1 MVGSN
6 LLSALKKKAR
16 RYSFGERSP
25 RRLYKGK
32 EFASPESSPPL
43 KEEDE
48 EGASPETNELASDTA
63 ASPKLLTPPPRINS
77 IQAKT
82 ADAGLLDQP
91 VPQLERR
98 KPPQPQSESGGT
110 PRSADGHGHN
120 GAFGPALGSESG
132 AAAGGVGSGAI
143 ALETPTSRAG
153 DGQDDAEAGPVV
165 VVVDSLDES
174 YVSALASPQALTLG
188 PHAIGWTE
196 STTKLAIDAEAA
208 LELELRSL
216 TSRYEVLKKKTEE
229 KAHLFE
235 ASGGKGPKSSKKNGR
250 TKKEAI
256 EEKKRLK
263 EYERRTLDHARERLK
278 RRRDAGGAASG
289 ALESSPGKNTA
300 EKSRLRWQR
309 ARESALSM
317 TPLQDQRGTK
327 TNQMLRRL
335 SMILREGAQG
345 AGQHRLNSPSPV
357 GEGGLDRIRRSQ
369 RRGENGP
376 SPAPSGASEVSLSL
390 EDLLGPTPR
399 LENGAGT
406 AHSPRLAA
414 SSSRSQPRPAAAV
427 SASRSNFALELASA
441 AKAKSVEVSLAS
453 MMAEAE
459 QLAREVK
466 LVSQDEQW
474 TPNVGSL
481 SLAATPQS
489 RAAEGNKPI
498 GRNLM
503 SEFGTRSGQKQG
515 GRGVSSAS
523 KTEDGGG
530 GKYQRRPGHHRN
542 KSLPNMTFGS
552 DPWTPDTDA
561 GEGRSALSEG
571 ESVDP
576 APSRAGD
583 SGAAGQSSAAR
594 SSPPSSS
601 AEGATPIHPKEA
613 PTPNEAPSPK
623 AIAPT
628 VSPGGRGQD
637 AGSPVV
643 GLVTEPSEESVGS
656 AAKPEAAGATADVAA
671 GIPASPKASAP
682 ASKGRKKR
690 RGWLSCLPCVSS
702 SPA

>member
-110 PRSADGHGHN
+110 PRSADAEHN
-120 GAFGPALGSESG
+120 GGFGPALGSESG
-132 AAAGGVGSGAI
+132 AAAGGVGSGAV

-174 YVSALASPQALTLG
+174 YISALASPQALTLG

-208 LELELRSL
+208 LELELRAL

-235 ASGGKGPKSSKKNGR
+235 VSGGKGPKSSKKNGR

-263 EYERRTLDHARERLK
+263 EYERRALDHARERLK

-289 ALESSPGKNTA
+289 ALESSAGKNTA

-414 SSSRSQPRPAAAV
+414 SSSRSQPRTAAAV

-441 AKAKSVEVSLAS
+441 AKAKSVEISLAS

-523 KTEDGGG
+523 KTEDGVG

-682 ASKGRKKR
+682 ASKGKKKR

>member
-1 MVGSN
+1 M
-6 LLSALKKKAR
+6 
-16 RYSFGERSP
+16 
-25 RRLYKGK
+25 
-32 EFASPESSPPL
+32 
-43 KEEDE
+43 
-48 EGASPETNELASDTA
+48 
-63 ASPKLLTPPPRINS
+63 
-77 IQAKT
+77 
-82 ADAGLLDQP
+82 
-91 VPQLERR
+91 
-98 KPPQPQSESGGT
+98 
-110 PRSADGHGHN
+110 
-120 GAFGPALGSESG
+120 
-132 AAAGGVGSGAI
+132 
-143 ALETPTSRAG
+143 
-153 DGQDDAEAGPVV
+153 
-165 VVVDSLDES
+165 
-174 YVSALASPQALTLG
+174 
-188 PHAIGWTE
+188 
-196 STTKLAIDAEAA
+196 
-208 LELELRSL
+208 
-216 TSRYEVLKKKTEE
+216 
-229 KAHLFE
+229 
-235 ASGGKGPKSSKKNGR
+235 
-250 TKKEAI
+250 
-256 EEKKRLK
+256 
-263 EYERRTLDHARERLK
+263 
-278 RRRDAGGAASG
+278 
-289 ALESSPGKNTA
+289 
-300 EKSRLRWQR
+300 
-309 ARESALSM
+309 
-317 TPLQDQRGTK
+317 
-327 TNQMLRRL
+327 
-335 SMILREGAQG
+335 
-345 AGQHRLNSPSPV
+345 

-369 RRGENGP
+369 RRGENRP

-414 SSSRSQPRPAAAV
+414 SSSRSQPRTAAAV

-441 AKAKSVEVSLAS
+441 AKAKSVEISLAS

-523 KTEDGGG
+523 KTEDGVG

-682 ASKGRKKR
+682 ASKGKKKR

-702 SPA
+702 SPE

>member
-110 PRSADGHGHN
+110 PRSADAEHN
-120 GAFGPALGSESG
+120 GGFGPALGSESG
-132 AAAGGVGSGAI
+132 AAAGGVGSGAV

-208 LELELRSL
+208 LELELRAL

-235 ASGGKGPKSSKKNGR
+235 VSGGKGPKSSKKNGR

-263 EYERRTLDHARERLK
+263 EYERRALDHARERLK

-289 ALESSPGKNTA
+289 ALESSAGKNTA

-399 LENGAGT
+399 LENGVGT

-414 SSSRSQPRPAAAV
+414 SSLRSQPRTAAAV

-576 APSRAGD
+576 TPSRAGD

>member
-208 LELELRSL
+208 LELELRAL

-235 ASGGKGPKSSKKNGR
+235 VSGGKGPKSSKKNGR

-263 EYERRTLDHARERLK
+263 EYERRA
-278 RRRDAGGAASG
+278 
-289 ALESSPGKNTA
+289 
-300 EKSRLRWQR
+300 
-309 ARESALSM
+309 
-317 TPLQDQRGTK
+317 
-327 TNQMLRRL
+327 
-335 SMILREGAQG
+335 
-345 AGQHRLNSPSPV
+345 
-357 GEGGLDRIRRSQ
+357 
-369 RRGENGP
+369 
-376 SPAPSGASEVSLSL
+376 
-390 EDLLGPTPR
+390 
-399 LENGAGT
+399 
-406 AHSPRLAA
+406 
-414 SSSRSQPRPAAAV
+414 
-427 SASRSNFALELASA
+427 
-441 AKAKSVEVSLAS
+441 
-453 MMAEAE
+453 
-459 QLAREVK
+459 
-466 LVSQDEQW
+466 
-474 TPNVGSL
+474 
-481 SLAATPQS
+481 
-489 RAAEGNKPI
+489 
-498 GRNLM
+498 
-503 SEFGTRSGQKQG
+503 
-515 GRGVSSAS
+515 
-523 KTEDGGG
+523 
-530 GKYQRRPGHHRN
+530 
-542 KSLPNMTFGS
+542 
-552 DPWTPDTDA
+552 
-561 GEGRSALSEG
+561 
-571 ESVDP
+571 
-576 APSRAGD
+576 
-583 SGAAGQSSAAR
+583 
-594 SSPPSSS
+594 
-601 AEGATPIHPKEA
+601 
-613 PTPNEAPSPK
+613 
-623 AIAPT
+623 
-628 VSPGGRGQD
+628 
-637 AGSPVV
+637 
-643 GLVTEPSEESVGS
+643 
-656 AAKPEAAGATADVAA
+656 
-671 GIPASPKASAP
+671 
-682 ASKGRKKR
+682 
-690 RGWLSCLPCVSS
+690 
-702 SPA
+702 